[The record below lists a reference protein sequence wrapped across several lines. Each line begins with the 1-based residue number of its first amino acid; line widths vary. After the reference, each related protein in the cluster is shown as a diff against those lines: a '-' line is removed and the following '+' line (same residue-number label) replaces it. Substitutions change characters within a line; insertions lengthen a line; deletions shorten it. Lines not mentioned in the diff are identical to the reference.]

1 MKARKQWI
9 AMLLMLAMLFTA
21 LPLAA
26 FAEETPTEAGAHEQ
40 EASESSEGTQQGNGT
55 QEANLQGA
63 EPIASKTP
71 IRIYWKSMYD
81 SNIHQRGYYNPADE
95 GKKVDLYVLIDYE
108 RKSDPQAYAYK
119 FPVFQQVEIGK
130 DFIYEVDNPATL
142 EGMDKQEHDDW
153 TVQGANVY
161 IMKEAHLYR
170 SSSSRSQD
178 GSVDVL
184 IAQQMN
190 IDTKAVVQTG
200 TTVQPED
207 WDHLKVKL
215 TIEKQTLNKKGE
227 VDKTEYPLNNPKR
240 GVNVEETLLFPKGG
254 GEFDFFNKA
263 TMREDP
269 SFYMALYG
277 GYLENFQPYDGS
289 YRPNGPHDGRK
300 AIFKLHAEWTGDH
313 KDELNKR
320 YKLDVTGNDL
330 DGWTV
335 TLSNLPEEKPEKP
348 QKPDRPFVPSV
359 KELIL
364 FDANGGAWANGE
376 TRREYRSAVG
386 SVIPIEAAPTREGYK
401 FLYWKGSE
409 FHPGESYTVPAGG
422 HTFVAQWEKVEK
434 PEDKPAEKPS
444 VDAKIKT
451 PRGSALTAEE
461 IAKILAGSKKV
472 IPTIP
477 KAGVGR

>member
-1 MKARKQWI
+1 MKTRKQWI
-9 AMLLMLAMLFTA
+9 AMLLMLAMLMTA

-26 FAEETPTEAGAHEQ
+26 FAEGEPAEAGAQEQ
-40 EASESSEGTQQGNGT
+40 EESESSESTQQGNGT
-55 QEANLQGA
+55 QEAKLQGA

-71 IRIYWKSMYD
+71 IRIRWKAMYD
-81 SNIHQRGYYNPADE
+81 SNIHHRGYYNPADE

-142 EGMDKQEHDDW
+142 KGMDEQVHDDW

-161 IMKEAHLYR
+161 IMKQAHLYR
-170 SSSSRSQD
+170 SSSGLSPD

-190 IDTKAVVQTG
+190 IDTKAVVESG
-200 TTVQPED
+200 TTVKPED
-207 WDHLKVKL
+207 WDHLKVRL

-227 VDKTEYPLNNPKR
+227 VEKTEHPIYNEKR
-240 GVNVEETLLFPKGG
+240 GVETEETLLFPKGG
-254 GEFDFFNKA
+254 GEFDFFNRA
-263 TMREDP
+263 TMQEDS
-269 SFYMALYG
+269 SFYAALYG

-320 YKLDVTGNDL
+320 YKLAVTGNDL
-330 DGWTV
+330 KGWTV
-335 TLSNLPEEKPEKP
+335 TLSNLPPEKP

-364 FDANGGAWANGE
+364 FDANEGAWENGE
-376 TRREYRSAVG
+376 TRREYRRTIG
-386 SVIPIEAAPTREGYK
+386 STITIETAPTREGYK

-409 FHPGESYTVPAGG
+409 YHPGESYTVPDGG

-434 PEDKPAEKPS
+434 KPEDKPAEKPS
-444 VDAKIKT
+444 VDSKIKT
-451 PRGSALTAEE
+451 PRGSILTADE
-461 IAKILAGSKKV
+461 IAKILASTKRV
-472 IPTIP
+472 IPAIP
-477 KAGVGR
+477 KAGIGR